1 MEKVLPRGANEWE
14 RVTNNYNVSRL
25 LGQLRSRPERDQD
38 SCKAKY
44 KTLKNVKKPT
54 GDPHIPSNV
63 KRTKEIQKE
72 IEKKMSTLDLDD
84 EECEDDEKDEV
95 DEESLEAIEVSIRV
109 LMEHAF
115 NVILQD
121 EKDDATE
128 VDEASAPVPVPT
140 PALKRDVLAS
150 RVTTTT
156 ISQSTAKRARL
167 DAKIESAEK
176 DLVEGRN
183 MMMTYLIEQGDA
195 RRQERVRQDLREADR
210 ERREAEREKREEQRE
225 LERIEELRERRRFED
240 DRQRRQDERDERN
253 MQLFTFAISA
263 ATKALDNFM
272 NHDKK

>member
-1 MEKVLPRGANEWE
+1 VEKVLPRRGANEWE

-38 SCKAKY
+38 SCKSKY
-44 KTLKNVKKPT
+44 KTLKNHGKKPT
-54 GDPHIPSNV
+54 GDPHSPPNV
-63 KRTKEIQKE
+63 KRAKEIQKE
-72 IEKKMSTLDLDD
+72 IEKRMSTLDLDD

-95 DEESLEAIEVSIRV
+95 DEESLEAIEVSIGV

-121 EKDDATE
+121 EHDDATE

-140 PALKRDVLAS
+140 PASKRDVLAS

-183 MMMTYLIEQGDA
+183 MMMTY
-195 RRQERVRQDLREADR
+195 
-210 ERREAEREKREEQRE
+210 
-225 LERIEELRERRRFED
+225 
-240 DRQRRQDERDERN
+240 
-253 MQLFTFAISA
+253 
-263 ATKALDNFM
+263 
-272 NHDKK
+272 